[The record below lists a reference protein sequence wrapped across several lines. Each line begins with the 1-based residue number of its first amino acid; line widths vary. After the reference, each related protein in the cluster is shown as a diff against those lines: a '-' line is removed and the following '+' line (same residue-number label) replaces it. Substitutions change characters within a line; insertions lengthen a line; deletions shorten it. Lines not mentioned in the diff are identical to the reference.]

1 MKNKTNQPKKEKTTK
16 EVLDTVKVIT
26 DDFKKSLPELKKGD
40 KCKAIEGIN
49 HCFDSGEIIE
59 FLGMDKRLYQF
70 KNEKGDVQWLI
81 KSNFERIPEVKKTI
95 ESDWGDKERFEKENR
110 ITISSDSTSE
120 VPAELNQVRHFETKM
135 NKLIEENRE
144 LNANLRRVT
153 TDLNR
158 AKSDL
163 SLKEGYLATAKRTIE
178 TRTKRIDYLERDL
191 TDMGSDLRN
200 SIELSNKR
208 LRLIK
213 VISLVWFIFSSL
225 VAFLVGFNI

>member
-40 KCKAIEGIN
+40 KCKVIAKNG
-49 HCFDSGEIIE
+49 HGYKLGEIIE
-59 FLGMDKRLYQF
+59 FIMMEGDGYKF
-70 KNEKGDVQWLI
+70 KNEEGLNQWLLEGD
-81 KSNFERIPEVKKTI
+81 FERLPEVKKTI

-120 VPAELNQVRHFETKM
+120 VPAEINQVKHLETKM

-163 SLKEGYLATAKRTIE
+163 SLKEGYLATANRTIE

-191 TDMGSDLRN
+191 TDMGSDLWN

-213 VISLVWFIFSSL
+213 VISLVWFIFSIL